1 MTEAQRKASK
11 KYNEKNT
18 KIYPIKVN
26 LKTEKDIYDKLESV
40 DNVNGYIK
48 QLIRNDIEMGSFFIA
63 KIIKK
68 TLVYM

>member
-40 DNVNGYIK
+40 GNVNGYIK
-48 QLIRNDIEMGSFFIA
+48 QLIRNDIENS
-63 KIIKK
+63 
-68 TLVYM
+68 

>member
-18 KIYPIKVN
+18 KLYPVKVN

-48 QLIRNDIEMGSFFIA
+48 QLIRKDIENS
-63 KIIKK
+63 
-68 TLVYM
+68 

>member
-18 KIYPIKVN
+18 KLYPVKVN
-26 LKTEKDIYDKLESV
+26 LRTEKDIYNKLESV

-48 QLIRNDIEMGSFFIA
+48 QLIRKDIENS
-63 KIIKK
+63 
-68 TLVYM
+68 

>member
-1 MTEAQRKASK
+1 VTEAQRKASK

-48 QLIRNDIEMGSFFIA
+48 QLIRNDIENS
-63 KIIKK
+63 
-68 TLVYM
+68 

>member
-26 LKTEKDIYDKLESV
+26 LKTKKDIYDKLESV

-48 QLIRNDIEMGSFFIA
+48 QLIRNDIENS
-63 KIIKK
+63 
-68 TLVYM
+68 

>member
-18 KIYPIKVN
+18 NLYSVKVN
-26 LKTEKDIYDKLESV
+26 LRTEKDIYDKLESV

-48 QLIRNDIEMGSFFIA
+48 QLIRNDIENS
-63 KIIKK
+63 
-68 TLVYM
+68 

>member
-1 MTEAQRKASK
+1 MTESQRKASK

-48 QLIRNDIEMGSFFIA
+48 QLIRNDIENS
-63 KIIKK
+63 
-68 TLVYM
+68 

>member
-18 KIYPIKVN
+18 KICPIKVN

-48 QLIRNDIEMGSFFIA
+48 QLIRNDIENS
-63 KIIKK
+63 
-68 TLVYM
+68 

>member
-26 LKTEKDIYDKLESV
+26 LKTENDIYDKLESV

-48 QLIRNDIEMGSFFIA
+48 QLIRNDIENS
-63 KIIKK
+63 
-68 TLVYM
+68 

>member
-26 LKTEKDIYDKLESV
+26 LKTEKDIYDKLENV

-48 QLIRNDIEMGSFFIA
+48 QLIRSDIENS
-63 KIIKK
+63 
-68 TLVYM
+68 

>member
-1 MTEAQRKASK
+1 MTEAQRKASN

-48 QLIRNDIEMGSFFIA
+48 QLIRKDIENS
-63 KIIKK
+63 
-68 TLVYM
+68 

>member
-18 KIYPIKVN
+18 KISSIKVN

-48 QLIRNDIEMGSFFIA
+48 QLIRKDIENS
-63 KIIKK
+63 
-68 TLVYM
+68 